1 MGNGVPCYKME
12 DFISACAKGVSEV
25 SIRRQATIDAEY
37 FGFHRRDSR
46 RILKFISQKGLENL
60 QFINS
65 SPLRKTAEKPPPVID
80 AYSFRTGG
88 KMGYIS
94 FYKQPRDGKWK
105 IKSLKRHEQSNNA
118 LAEQLVKLNL

>member
-1 MGNGVPCYKME
+1 MLKE
-12 DFISACAKGVSEV
+12 FISACAKNKVEV
-25 SIRRQATIDAEY
+25 RHRALRDAEY
-37 FGFHRRDSR
+37 FGFHRRDP
-46 RILKFISQKGLENL
+46 RIILNFIARNGLENL

-65 SPLRKTAEKPPPVID
+65 SPLRKTYEKPPPVVD

-105 IKSLKRHEQSNNA
+105 IKSFKRHEQSNTP
-118 LAEQLVKLNL
+118 LAEQLTKLNLR